1 MERLDNVLVK
11 KGFFESRNKAI
22 YEIKSNNVLVNG
34 KIENKPSKQIN
45 FDDKIE
51 IISKLEYVSK
61 GGLKLEKAINEFNLD
76 LSNKIMLDIGSSTG
90 GFSDV
95 ALRNN
100 IKKIIAVDVG
110 VNQFNKKLLECKKIE
125 LYENTDIRDF
135 DVSKYN
141 INFVT
146 IDVSFISVTKIIPKL
161 AEIKDLKE
169 IVLLIKPQ
177 FECGK
182 ALSDKFKGI
191 PLNKEVHKNVIKNII
206 EEFRKI
212 NFNIQN
218 LTFSPIKGGSG
229 NIEYLAYFNNTE
241 EKLIN
246 IDKIIQDAFLNL
258 RIN

>member
-34 KIENKPSKQIN
+34 KVENKPSKQVSS
-45 FDDKIE
+45 DDKIE
-51 IISKLEYVSK
+51 IISKLKYVSK
-61 GGLKLEKAINEFNLD
+61 GGLKLEKALNEFNID
-76 LSNKIMLDIGSSTG
+76 LRNKIMLDIGSSTG

-110 VNQFNKKLLECKKIE
+110 VDQFNKKLLESNKIE
-125 LYENTDIRDF
+125 LYENTDIREF
-135 DVSKYN
+135 NVSKYN
-141 INFVT
+141 IDFVT

-161 AEIKDLKE
+161 SEIKDLKE
-169 IVLLIKPQ
+169 IVVLVKPQ

-182 ALSDKFKGI
+182 ALSDKYKGI
-191 PLNKEVHKNVIKNII
+191 PLKKEIHKSVIRDVI
-206 EEFRKI
+206 EAFKSI
-212 NFNIQN
+212 NFHIQN

-229 NIEYLAYFNNTE
+229 NIEYLAYFKNQE
-241 EKLIN
+241 EKAIDLDNIIN
-246 IDKIIQDAFLNL
+246 EAFVNL
-258 RIN
+258 